1 MKIINVILKDLNPE
15 GELDWRM
22 LPDSAL
28 LKGNNPFF
36 VPDFPGGV
44 EARAALGILVERL
57 GKGISRKYARDFYG
71 EIYPAIIFAAEKFGN
86 ELRRA
91 GRSDSKAYAFDKA
104 VVLGSNSGI
113 NPEEV
118 VAVSLERMGKNS
130 DSTESLEVVFPQGD
144 IREITD
150 RVIEE
155 ISFDNTIRN
164 GDLILLS
171 FESLAFEAVIDTRM
185 STRVSSDNET
195 NCLKGVNIK

>member
-1 MKIINVILKDLNPE
+1 MKIVNVIFKDQDPE
-15 GELDWRM
+15 GELNWRM
-22 LPDSAL
+22 LPDSSL

-44 EARAALGILVERL
+44 EARASLGILVQRL

-71 EIYPAIIFAAEKFGN
+71 EIFPAIIFAAEKFGK

-104 VVLGSNSGI
+104 VVLGNPSGI

-118 VAVSLERMGKNS
+118 VAVSLERTEKSS
-130 DSTESLEVVFPQGD
+130 DSRDSLEVAFD
-144 IREITD
+144 KCAIRKMAD

-171 FESLAFEAVIDTRM
+171 FESMALEAVMDSRM
-185 STRVSSDNET
+185 SIRVFSDKET